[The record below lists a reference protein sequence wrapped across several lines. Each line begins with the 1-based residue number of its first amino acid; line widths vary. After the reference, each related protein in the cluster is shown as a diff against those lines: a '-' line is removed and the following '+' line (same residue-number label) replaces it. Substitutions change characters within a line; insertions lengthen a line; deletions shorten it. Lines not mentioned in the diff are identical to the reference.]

1 MKYFIPGSQIML
13 SLSRG
18 KNDNLLITHQKRR
31 ANFMSWKILLTDG
44 LATISDEV
52 LLSQV
57 ELDDK
62 KGISAEDLM
71 GVIADYDAVIVRGRT
86 KITEEVLSAAKKLK
100 VVGRMGVGV
109 DNIDLKAAKA
119 HGVTVVNA
127 PVATTVS
134 VAELTIGLMLS
145 LIRCIPKANE
155 GMKAGQWLK
164 KELKGTE
171 LYQKTL
177 GVIGFG
183 HIGEEVGKRAMAFGM
198 KIIAYDPVRPPAE
211 IEAAGADPVSFDELL
226 EKADIITMHIPHI
239 EATHYLLNEK
249 AFKAMKSGVRI
260 ICAARG
266 GVIDQSALL
275 AALENG
281 KVAGAALDVF
291 EKEPPGEDPLV
302 MHPNVICT
310 PHIGA
315 QTDEAQLRA
324 GHDILSE
331 VVAALEEEPLRW
343 KVA

>member
-1 MKYFIPGSQIML
+1 M
-13 SLSRG
+13 
-18 KNDNLLITHQKRR
+18 T
-31 ANFMSWKILLTDG
+31 WKILLTDG
-44 LATISDEV
+44 LATISDEG

-71 GVIADYDAVIVRGRT
+71 GVIADFDAVIVRGRT

-198 KIIAYDPVRPPAE
+198 KIIACDPVRPPAE
-211 IEAAGADPVSFDELL
+211 IEFAGAVPVSLEELL
-226 EKADIITMHIPHI
+226 EKADMITMHIPHI
-239 EATHYLLNEK
+239 PATHYLLNEE
-249 AFKAMKSGVRI
+249 AFKLMKDGVRI

-275 AALENG
+275 AALESG

>member
-1 MKYFIPGSQIML
+1 M
-13 SLSRG
+13 
-18 KNDNLLITHQKRR
+18 T
-31 ANFMSWKILLTDG
+31 WKILLTDG
-44 LATISDEV
+44 LATISDEG

-109 DNIDLKAAKA
+109 DNIDLNAAKA

-198 KIIAYDPVRPPAE
+198 KIIACDPVRPPAE
-211 IEAAGADPVSFDELL
+211 IESAGAVPVSLEELF
-226 EKADIITMHIPHI
+226 EKADMITMHIPHI
-239 EATHYLLNEK
+239 TATHYLLNEET
-249 AFKAMKSGVRI
+249 FKLMKDGVRI

-275 AALENG
+275 AALESG

>member
-1 MKYFIPGSQIML
+1 
-13 SLSRG
+13 
-18 KNDNLLITHQKRR
+18 
-31 ANFMSWKILLTDG
+31 
-44 LATISDEV
+44 
-52 LLSQV
+52 
-57 ELDDK
+57 
-62 KGISAEDLM
+62 
-71 GVIADYDAVIVRGRT
+71 
-86 KITEEVLSAAKKLK
+86 
-100 VVGRMGVGV
+100 
-109 DNIDLKAAKA
+109 
-119 HGVTVVNA
+119 
-127 PVATTVS
+127 
-134 VAELTIGLMLS
+134 
-145 LIRCIPKANE
+145 
-155 GMKAGQWLK
+155 
-164 KELKGTE
+164 
-171 LYQKTL
+171 
-177 GVIGFG
+177 
-183 HIGEEVGKRAMAFGM
+183 MAFGM

-226 EKADIITMHIPHI
+226 EKADMITMHIPHI
-239 EATHYLLNEK
+239 AATHYLLNEDT
-249 AFKAMKSGVRI
+249 FKVMKNGVRI